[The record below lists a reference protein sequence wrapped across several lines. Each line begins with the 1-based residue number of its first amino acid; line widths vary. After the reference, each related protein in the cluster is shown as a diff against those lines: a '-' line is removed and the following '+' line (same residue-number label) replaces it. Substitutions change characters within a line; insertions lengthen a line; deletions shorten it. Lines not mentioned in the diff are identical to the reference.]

1 MSIEL
6 KQAAQRA
13 LNALDEATTYT
24 GSPSWSPSMTDEC
37 IAAASALRT
46 ALAQQP
52 ATTEPVTQWQKR
64 HRCGPAAR
72 WQNTDEHDAKW
83 WRENAKGWEVRAL
96 YTRPAPSVPDDV
108 ARNAERYRW
117 LRLALADREKGV
129 SHHFCSIRYS
139 EELDE
144 AIDAAMLAAKEGGAA

>member
-1 MSIEL
+1 MSIKL

-52 ATTEPVTQWQKR
+52 ATTEPVAQWQKR

-83 WRENAKGWEVRAL
+83 WHENAKGWEVRAL
-96 YTRPAPSVPDDV
+96 YTRPEPSVPDDV
-108 ARNAERYRW
+108 ARNAERW
-117 LRLALADREKGV
+117 CHAIADGENQ
-129 SHHFCSIRYS
+129 SMNF
-139 EELDE
+139 LDIFDDWDGDGDFVE
-144 AIDAAMLAAKEGGAA
+144 AFDAAMLAAKKETP

>member
-37 IAAASALRT
+37 IAAASALRA

-52 ATTEPVTQWQKR
+52 ATGEPVGFTYQAEIEYADSTGGNGSFWR
-64 HRCGPAAR
+64 VPPDLD
-72 WQNTDEHDAKW
+72 DES
-83 WRENAKGWEVRAL
+83 VPL
-96 YTRPAPSVPDDV
+96 YTRPAPSVPD
-108 ARNAERYRW
+108 
-117 LRLALADREKGV
+117 EKPLPDLMMA
-129 SHHFCSIRYS
+129 SYH
-139 EELDE
+139 E
-144 AIDAAMLAAKEGGAA
+144 AIGWNACRAAMLAAK